1 MHAHKAHSAIL
12 ALLSEVTVVFE
23 ENIEGIEELPLSIA
37 ITGYLSAQ
45 KKVHQA
51 VINITDEVRMK
62 ITQLPDE
69 NSIDSISDS
78 VGSSYF
84 INSGWLVKACHD
96 SITQVLILLERLSD
110 CIRVP
115 ILPVD
120 SNCLNVL
127 HLKFHQRIDVLL
139 RIGSTIENVLVYLEH
154 ADLNQVKVT
163 AAALEVQATTYADQ
177 MDAIG
182 DVFLGDLSFA
192 VGMVHKIVAERR
204 RMLILRR
211 GRDISYSPLPP
222 RLLAA
227 SPSSKRA
234 SSVEDDVEETNV
246 PGSFDQSSV

>member
-1 MHAHKAHSAIL
+1 
-12 ALLSEVTVVFE
+12 VTVVFE
-23 ENIEGIEELPLSIA
+23 ANIEGLEELPLSLA
-37 ITGYLSAQ
+37 VTGYLSAQ

-51 VINITDEVRMK
+51 VTNIADDVRMK

-69 NSIDSISDS
+69 NSIDSTTDS
-78 VGSSYF
+78 AGSNYS
-84 INSGWLVKACHD
+84 INNGWLVKACHD

-115 ILPVD
+115 ICPVD
-120 SNCLNVL
+120 LNCLNMS

-139 RIGSTIENVLVYLEH
+139 RIGSTIENVLAYLEH
-154 ADLNQVKVT
+154 ADLNQVKVS

-204 RMLILRR
+204 RMLVLRR

-222 RLLAA
+222 RLLAS
-227 SPSSKRA
+227 SPSRKRA
-234 SSVEDDVEETNV
+234 SSVEDDVGREINI
-246 PGSFDQSSV
+246 PGSYEQSSV